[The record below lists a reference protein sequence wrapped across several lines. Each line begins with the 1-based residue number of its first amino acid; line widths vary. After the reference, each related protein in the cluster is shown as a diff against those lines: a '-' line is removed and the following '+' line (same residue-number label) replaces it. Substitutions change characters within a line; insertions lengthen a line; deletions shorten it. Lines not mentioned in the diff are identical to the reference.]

1 MKRPGDK
8 TRGASM
14 IAAAL
19 AAVVLCIGIVVAA
32 REAVGCEN
40 PPMAGLAPGPVTP
53 AGALPAWR
61 FRD

>member
-1 MKRPGDK
+1 
-8 TRGASM
+8 M